1 MDLESEF
8 EIFFI
13 QEEVSIE
20 NMYSRLM
27 HILNELMKLENSY
40 IISRLYARFLG

>member
-8 EIFFI
+8 KIFFI

-40 IISRLYARFLG
+40 IISRL